1 MQKPRDAVKGV
12 EYAADSARLDALLAG
27 WTGTRGPNS
36 RSQEKTSSKFH
47 YAYFSPRGVKYKTIQ
62 AACGAVLGGDWLD
75 KQKAI
80 GCEKLALRK

>member
-36 RSQEKTSSKFH
+36 RAHEKTSSKFQ
-47 YAYFSPRGVKYKTIQ
+47 YTYFSPRGIKYVTIK
-62 AACGAVLGGDWLD
+62 AACTAVLSGDWLD